1 MTQSSHPPSHPSSD
15 PSSERSS
22 ALDPE
27 LDDPHATSKD
37 DPFRAFA
44 EVFEQAKASGLRD
57 PNAMVLSTVDPGGQ
71 PSSRVVLL
79 KAFDERGFVFYT
91 NLESRKGR
99 ELAGNPQVSLSFFWR
114 ELDRQVVILG
124 TAQPVSGEEADE
136 YFASRPRTSQ
146 LGAWASKQ
154 SRELTSRTAL
164 LKEVARVEARYLVGK
179 VPRPPHWS
187 GFRVVPHWI
196 EIWAAGKFRLHDRK
210 VFERG
215 DDGGWS
221 IKRLN
226 P

>member
-1 MTQSSHPPSHPSSD
+1 M
-15 PSSERSS
+15 
-22 ALDPE
+22 
-27 LDDPHATSKD
+27 
-37 DPFRAFA
+37 A
-44 EVFEQAKASGLRD
+44 EASGIRD
-57 PNAMVLSTVDPGGQ
+57 PNAMVLSTVDPEGQ

-99 ELAGNPQVSLSFFWR
+99 ELAGNPRVSLSFFWR

-124 TAQPVSGEEADE
+124 TAQPVSADEADE

-146 LGAWASKQ
+146 LGAWASRQ
-154 SRELTSRTAL
+154 SRELKSRASL
-164 LKEVARVEARYLVGK
+164 LKEVAKVEAKYVVGK

-210 VFERG
+210 VFERR
-215 DDGGWS
+215 DDGGWR
-221 IKRLN
+221 IRG
-226 P
+226 